1 MRCFAGVFTVEV
13 GGEESENGALRVG
26 NFARQRG
33 LQGSSLFS
41 GMGWGRVGF
50 CKTVG
55 SAKWVFPIYR
65 NEMGRAGFCRAAGLP
80 YSLV

>member
-1 MRCFAGVFTVEV
+1 MFCGFFYSQSRRGGERKRGFAG
-13 GGEESENGALRVG
+13 GEFCKAAGLR
-26 NFARQRG
+26 
-33 LQGSSLFS
+33 GSSLFS

-55 SAKWVFPIYR
+55 SAEWGFPIYR
-65 NEMGRAGFCRAAGLP
+65 NEMGRAEFCRAAGLP